1 MGARMIPVRN
11 IETGQETQ
19 VGESAFPY
27 FAGTFERLDQP
38 DNPTPVEAPKTRT
51 PDNSA
56 TTRPATTESK
66 E

>member
-11 IETGQETQ
+11 IETGQETK

-38 DNPTPVEAPKTRT
+38 AADPVDDTPSK
-51 PDNSA
+51 PDKSA
-56 TTRPATTESK
+56 AKRPATTESK